1 MTAPQPSRKARLITL
16 KCVQGGPERIIKG
29 LGSFRPLTVVARVDI
44 SDSFV
49 SVRFHW
55 RCSSEAPFDLADAV
69 RDPSTGVLVEYGSNH
84 VNFQTTN
91 GPNEHD
97 PSSRHPFIKLSVT

>member
-16 KCVQGGPERIIKG
+16 KFVPGGPEPIIKG

-69 RDPSTGVLVEYGSNH
+69 RDPSTGVLVEYGSHH
-84 VNFQTTN
+84 VSFQPPEAAN
-91 GPNEHD
+91 QCP
-97 PSSRHPFIKLSVT
+97 PS